1 MSSAADCSPVVQVQG
16 SHEGVHAR
24 AGFLRPLLRTVGNV
38 AALGGRDACS
48 ELLSSPVCKQPGLKR
63 RHVLMLNRCRAC
75 LLVQQFCSVLF
86 TSTMRA
92 VMHTV
97 VSPYLP
103 YMICLVCKVC
113 SSHDDANVTKQPLQ
127 PITPKLQLL
136 YNQRAR
142 HFQRVSKLQ
151 VLWSR
156 AWHKSV

>member
-1 MSSAADCSPVVQVQG
+1 MSSAADCSPVVQVQS

-48 ELLSSPVCKQPGLKR
+48 KLLSSPVCKQSGLKR
-63 RHVLMLNRCRAC
+63 RHVLMLNCCRAC

-97 VSPYLP
+97 VSR

-142 HFQRVSKLQ
+142 HFQRVSKSQ